1 MDSSGQCRHQD
12 CCEFFFFL
20 AFGLLSVS
28 KKEGPDGTRLTMPL
42 FSVPLA
48 QWLERW
54 SYEP

>member
-1 MDSSGQCRHQD
+1 MASAGIKTAVR
-12 CCEFFFFL
+12 FFL

-28 KKEGPDGTRLTMPL
+28 KKEGPDATRLTMPL